1 MSNTLN
7 QEEIYKTFEEAVLK
21 NIAADPDIRNE
32 KYEFWDVI
40 NNYGQYFEYLYSED
54 KEEQK
59 KSAETIKSLF
69 VFLFEEIGGSN
80 SDYLAS
86 AIGNAVYDSNI
97 LLKIK
102 DEYLNINSEFS
113 EKSMNRIYE
122 TALIPNKAIDKL
134 KTYGLYCKW
143 NHTML

>member
-7 QEEIYKTFEEAVLK
+7 HKELYNQFEKAALT
-21 NIAADPDIRNE
+21 NIAADPDICNE

-40 NNYGQYFEYLYSED
+40 NNYGQYFKYLYSED

-59 KSAETIKSLF
+59 KSANTIKSLF
-69 VFLFEEIGGSN
+69 VFLFEEVGGSN

-97 LLKIK
+97 ILKVK
-102 DEYLNINSEFS
+102 DEYLNENSKFS
-113 EKSMNRIYE
+113 EKAMNRIYE
-122 TALIPNKAIDKL
+122 TALFPSQAIDEL
-134 KTYGLYCKW
+134 NSYGLFT
-143 NHTML
+143 NN

>member
-7 QEEIYKTFEEAVLK
+7 HKELYNQFEKAALT
-21 NIAADPDIRNE
+21 NIAADPDICNE

-113 EKSMNRIYE
+113 EKAINRIYE
-122 TALIPNKAIDKL
+122 TALVPSKAIDEL
-134 KTYGLYCKW
+134 KTYELFINK
-143 NHTML
+143 

>member
-7 QEEIYKTFEEAVLK
+7 QEELNKTFEKAVLK
-21 NIAADPDIRNE
+21 NIAADLDIRNE
-32 KYEFWDVI
+32 KYEFRDII

-97 LLKIK
+97 LLKVK

-113 EKSMNRIYE
+113 KKSMNRIYE
-122 TALIPNKAIDKL
+122 TALIPHRAIDEL
-134 KTYGLYCKW
+134 KSYGLFKS
-143 NHTML
+143 

>member
-1 MSNTLN
+1 MSNTLT
-7 QEEIYKTFEEAVLK
+7 QEELYNQFEKAALK
-21 NIAADPDIRNE
+21 NIATDPDIRND

-59 KSAETIKSLF
+59 KSAETINSLF
-69 VFLFEEIGGSN
+69 IFLFEEIGGSN

-122 TALIPNKAIDKL
+122 TALIPNKAIDEL
-134 KTYGLYCKW
+134 KTYGLFT
-143 NHTML
+143 NE

>member
-1 MSNTLN
+1 MSNKPTQKEL
-7 QEEIYKTFEEAVLK
+7 YKTFEKTVLK

-97 LLKIK
+97 ILKIK

-122 TALIPNKAIDKL
+122 TALIPSKAIDEL
-134 KTYGLYCKW
+134 KTHGLFA
-143 NHTML
+143 NN

>member
-7 QEEIYKTFEEAVLK
+7 QEELYKTFEKAVLT

-32 KYEFWDVI
+32 KYEFWNVI
-40 NNYGQYFEYLYSED
+40 KNYGQYFEYLYSED

-113 EKSMNRIYE
+113 KKAMNRIYE
-122 TALIPNKAIDKL
+122 TALVPSRAIDEL
-134 KTYGLYCKW
+134 KTYGLFA
-143 NHTML
+143 NN

>member
-1 MSNTLN
+1 MSNKPTQKEL
-7 QEEIYKTFEEAVLK
+7 YKTFEKTALK
-21 NIAADPDIRNE
+21 NIAADPDVRDE

-40 NNYGQYFEYLYSED
+40 NTYGQYFEYFYSED
-54 KEEQK
+54 KEDQK

-113 EKSMNRIYE
+113 EKAINRIYE
-122 TALIPNKAIDKL
+122 TALIPNKAIDEL
-134 KTYGLYCKW
+134 KTYGLFA
-143 NHTML
+143 NN

>member
-7 QEEIYKTFEEAVLK
+7 QEELYKTFEKAVLT

-32 KYEFWDVI
+32 KYEFWDII

-69 VFLFEEIGGSN
+69 VFLFEEIGGSS

-113 EKSMNRIYE
+113 RKTINRINQV
-122 TALIPNKAIDKL
+122 ALFPYGACDRL
-134 KTYGLYCKW
+134 KKYGLFK
-143 NHTML
+143 N

>member
-7 QEEIYKTFEEAVLK
+7 QEELYKTFEKAVLK

-32 KYEFWDVI
+32 KYEFWDII

-59 KSAETIKSLF
+59 KSANTIKSLF
-69 VFLFEEIGGSN
+69 AFLFEEIGGSN

-102 DEYLNINSEFS
+102 DKHLNINSEFS
-113 EKSMNRIYE
+113 EKAMNRIYE
-122 TALIPNKAIDKL
+122 TALFPNKAIDEL
-134 KTYGLYCKW
+134 KTYGLFA
-143 NHTML
+143 ND

>member
-7 QEEIYKTFEEAVLK
+7 HKELYNQFEKAALT
-21 NIAADPDIRNE
+21 NIAADPDICNE

-113 EKSMNRIYE
+113 EKAMNRIYE
-122 TALIPNKAIDKL
+122 TALFPSQAIDEL
-134 KTYGLYCKW
+134 KNYGLFT
-143 NHTML
+143 NN

>member
-1 MSNTLN
+1 MSNTTN
-7 QEEIYKTFEEAVLK
+7 QQKLYNQFEKAVLK

-40 NNYGQYFEYLYSED
+40 NNYGQYFEYIYSED
-54 KEEQK
+54 KNKQDI
-59 KSAETIKSLF
+59 SANMIKSLF
-69 VFLFEEIGGSN
+69 TFLFKEVSGSR

-102 DEYLNINSEFS
+102 DEYININSEFS
-113 EKSMNRIYE
+113 RKTINRINQVVLFPYG
-122 TALIPNKAIDKL
+122 TCDRL
-134 KTYGLYCKW
+134 KKYGLFK
-143 NHTML
+143 N

>member
-1 MSNTLN
+1 MSNTTN
-7 QEEIYKTFEEAVLK
+7 QQELYKTFEEAVLK

-97 LLKIK
+97 ILKIK
-102 DEYLNINSEFS
+102 DKYLNINSEFS

-122 TALIPNKAIDKL
+122 TALIPNKAIHEL
-134 KTYGLYCKW
+134 KTYGLFK
-143 NHTML
+143 NE

>member
-1 MSNTLN
+1 MSNTTN
-7 QEEIYKTFEEAVLK
+7 QKELYNQFEKTVLK

-54 KEEQK
+54 KEKQK

-113 EKSMNRIYE
+113 EKVINRINQV
-122 TALIPNKAIDKL
+122 ALFPYGACDRL
-134 KTYGLYCKW
+134 KKYGLFK
-143 NHTML
+143 NN

>member
-1 MSNTLN
+1 MSNKPN
-7 QEEIYKTFEEAVLK
+7 QQELYKTFEKAVLT

-32 KYEFWDVI
+32 KYEFWNVI
-40 NNYGQYFEYLYSED
+40 KNYGQYFEYLYSED
-54 KEEQK
+54 KEKQK
-59 KSAETIKSLF
+59 KSANTIKSLF

-113 EKSMNRIYE
+113 EKAINRIYE
-122 TALIPNKAIDKL
+122 TALIPNKAIDEL
-134 KTYGLYCKW
+134 KTYGLFT
-143 NHTML
+143 NE

>member
-1 MSNTLN
+1 MSNTLK
-7 QEEIYKTFEEAVLK
+7 QEELYKTFEEAVLK
-21 NIAADPDIRNE
+21 NIASDPDIRNE

-40 NNYGQYFEYLYSED
+40 NNYRQYFEYLYSED

-122 TALIPNKAIDKL
+122 TALIPNKAIDEL
-134 KTYGLYCKW
+134 KTYGLFTNK
-143 NHTML
+143 

>member
-7 QEEIYKTFEEAVLK
+7 QEELYKTFEKAVLT
-21 NIAADPDIRNE
+21 NIAADTDIHNE

-40 NNYGQYFEYLYSED
+40 NNYGQYFEYLYSEN

-59 KSAETIKSLF
+59 KSAETFKSLL

-113 EKSMNRIYE
+113 EKAINRIYE
-122 TALIPNKAIDKL
+122 TALIPNKAIDEL
-134 KTYGLYCKW
+134 KTYGLFT
-143 NHTML
+143 NE

>member
-1 MSNTLN
+1 MSNKPN
-7 QEEIYKTFEEAVLK
+7 QQELYKTFEEAVLK

-40 NNYGQYFEYLYSED
+40 NKYGKYFEYLYSED
-54 KEEQK
+54 KEKQK

-86 AIGNAVYDSNI
+86 AVGNAVYDSNI
-97 LLKIK
+97 ILKIK

-113 EKSMNRIYE
+113 EKAINKINQI
-122 TALIPNKAIDKL
+122 ALFPYGACDRL
-134 KTYGLYCKW
+134 KKYGLLKG
-143 NHTML
+143 

>member
-1 MSNTLN
+1 MSNTLT
-7 QEEIYKTFEEAVLK
+7 QEELYNQFEKAALK
-21 NIAADPDIRNE
+21 NIATDPDIRNE

-40 NNYGQYFEYLYSED
+40 NTYGQYFEYFYSED

-59 KSAETIKSLF
+59 KSAEAIKTLF

-97 LLKIK
+97 ILKIK
-102 DEYLNINSEFS
+102 DEYLDINSEFS
-113 EKSMNRIYE
+113 KKAINRIYE
-122 TALIPNKAIDKL
+122 TALFPSQAIDEL
-134 KTYGLYCKW
+134 KTYGLFT
-143 NHTML
+143 NE

>member
-7 QEEIYKTFEEAVLK
+7 QEELYKTFEKAVLT

-40 NNYGQYFEYLYSED
+40 KNYGQYFEYLYSED
-54 KEEQK
+54 KEDQK

-69 VFLFEEIGGSN
+69 IFLFEEIGGSN

-86 AIGNAVYDSNI
+86 AIGNVVYDSNI

-122 TALIPNKAIDKL
+122 TALVPSRAIDEL
-134 KTYGLYCKW
+134 KTYGLFA
-143 NHTML
+143 NN

>member
-1 MSNTLN
+1 MSNTTN
-7 QEEIYKTFEEAVLK
+7 QQELYNQFEKAVLK
-21 NIAADPDIRNE
+21 NITADPDIRDE

-40 NNYGQYFEYLYSED
+40 NTYGQYFEYFYSED
-54 KEEQK
+54 KEDQK

-113 EKSMNRIYE
+113 EKAMNRIYE
-122 TALIPNKAIDKL
+122 TALIPNKAIDEL
-134 KTYGLYCKW
+134 KTYGLFA
-143 NHTML
+143 NN

>member
-1 MSNTLN
+1 MSNTTIQQELYN
-7 QEEIYKTFEEAVLK
+7 QFEKAVLT

-40 NNYGQYFEYLYSED
+40 NNYGQYFEYLYSEN

-86 AIGNAVYDSNI
+86 AIGNAVYNSNI

-122 TALIPNKAIDKL
+122 TALIPNKAIDEL
-134 KTYGLYCKW
+134 KTYGLFT
-143 NHTML
+143 NN